1 MDKHLAHIDCCCAAS
16 GRGVGWRIG
25 RVKERA
31 IDGHQPIAP
40 KERTRHPGALRQ
52 HLTALA
58 HHRLQALAAQGLAAS
73 TQPGITHHL
82 RRLARMQVAELAHQL
97 VPHLALVQTAPQ
109 GHPHHKQHQSQG
121 RAGSHPP
128 RFAAPRLTL
137 LHTPLNHVLGVH
149 LTQHRHAHLFTHL
162 VIDIHLA

>member
-1 MDKHLAHIDCCCAAS
+1 
-16 GRGVGWRIG
+16 
-25 RVKERA
+25 VKERA

-40 KERTRHPGALRQ
+40 KERTRQTGALGE
-52 HLTALA
+52 HLAALA
-58 HHRLQALAAQGLAAS
+58 HHRLQALAPQGLAAS

-109 GHPHHKQHQSQG
+109 GHPHHKQHQGQG

-128 RFAAPRLTL
+128 RFAGPRLTL
-137 LHTPLNHVLGVH
+137 LHTALNHFFGVH
-149 LTQHRHAHLFTHL
+149 FLQQGHSHLFTYL